1 MHQMNQREP
10 VKEPVRQKGWMKEA
24 EGVKYR
30 SRVARC
36 REGGVWVRLWITWG
50 ISETAEEG

>member
-1 MHQMNQREP
+1 MHQISQREP
-10 VKEPVRQKGWMKEA
+10 VKEPVRQSGWMKDA

-36 REGGVWVRLWITWG
+36 TEGGVCVRLWITWG
-50 ISETAEEG
+50 ISETVEGG